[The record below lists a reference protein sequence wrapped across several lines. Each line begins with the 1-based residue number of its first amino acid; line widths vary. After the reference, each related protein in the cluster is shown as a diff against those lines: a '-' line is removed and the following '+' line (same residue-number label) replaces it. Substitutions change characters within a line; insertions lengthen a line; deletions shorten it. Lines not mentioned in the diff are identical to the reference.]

1 MEKRRQIS
9 ARKFRSQLRQLVTR
23 NVTMSQAGSSV
34 SHSAFGSVVV
44 NNARNDV
51 SRGGLQFRAILSVDL
66 PAVVT
71 ATAVL
76 TQDSVLRVVH
86 KL

>member
-1 MEKRRQIS
+1 MEK
-9 ARKFRSQLRQLVTR
+9 RSQLRQLVTR

-71 ATAVL
+71 AATAVL
-76 TQDSVLRVVH
+76 TQDSIQRVVH